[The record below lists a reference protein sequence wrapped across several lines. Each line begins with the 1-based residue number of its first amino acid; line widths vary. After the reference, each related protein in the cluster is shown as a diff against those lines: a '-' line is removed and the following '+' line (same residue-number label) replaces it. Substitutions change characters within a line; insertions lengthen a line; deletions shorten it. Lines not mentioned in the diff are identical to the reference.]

1 MTLTGKTAIITG
13 ASKGIGEAIAAAMA
27 RAGAR
32 VIVSSRKQEAVEAVA
47 ARLRAEGYEAQGVA
61 ANAGERADCEALV
74 EATLDH
80 YGRIDILVNN
90 AATNPAFGPI
100 LQLEDWAW
108 DKIMGVNLKGPFDL
122 ARLCHPHMK
131 QQGGG
136 AVINIASVEGFT
148 PNPGLGAYS
157 ISKAALIM
165 LTKVLAQEW
174 GPDAIRVNAIAPG
187 LIETKLSSAITANPG
202 MMKMI
207 MGKQALKR
215 TGQPDDIAG
224 LAVLLA
230 SEAGSFITGATLT
243 ADGGLTI

>member
-1 MTLTGKTAIITG
+1 MNLSGKTAIVTG
-13 ASKGIGEAIAAAMA
+13 ASKGIGAAIATAMA
-27 RAGAR
+27 QAGAQ
-32 VIVSSRKQEAVEAVA
+32 VVVSSRNQEAVD
-47 ARLRAEGYEAQGVA
+47 QVA
-61 ANAGERADCEALV
+61 ANLCAAGFQAQGIAANTGQRDDCVRLV
-74 EATLDH
+74 EASLDR

-100 LQLEDWAW
+100 VQLEDWAW
-108 DKIMGVNLKGPFDL
+108 DKTLDVNLRGPFEL
-122 ARLCHPHMK
+122 ARLCYPHLK
-131 QQGGG
+131 ASGGG
-136 AVINIASVEGFT
+136 SVINISSVEGFT
-148 PNPGLGAYS
+148 PNPGLGVYS

-174 GPDAIRVNAIAPG
+174 GPDGIRVNAIAPG
-187 LIETKLSSAITANPG
+187 LIETKLSSAITANAG

-215 TGQPDDIAG
+215 TGQPEDIAG

-230 SEAGSFITGATLT
+230 SDAGAFITGATLT